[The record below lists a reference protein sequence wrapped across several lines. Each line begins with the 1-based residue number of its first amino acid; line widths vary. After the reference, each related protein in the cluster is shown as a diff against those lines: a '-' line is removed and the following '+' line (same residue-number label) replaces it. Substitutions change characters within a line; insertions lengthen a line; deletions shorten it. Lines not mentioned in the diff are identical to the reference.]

1 MGGLFSTSPDSD
13 AVRQHPPLRR
23 DETQP
28 QFDGV
33 DLLVPFAPPA
43 PMQIIHWID
52 PDRIGIVRIMTL
64 ASIKDYGD
72 QAHASPKVR
81 NILQLVFDVDTLKR
95 INRVQD
101 KSPLLKNR
109 LHIMRL
115 CLTEPDTVRQD
126 LPPVLIHALN
136 ALGVRDREI
145 LYWLVHQLHLL
156 LQHHPT
162 QFYRLCGAFL
172 RPDKDIARKVA
183 LGLPPTIQE
192 LLLFMQP
199 ASIVDQFVVSQSS
212 SQQ

>member
-23 DETQP
+23 DEPQP
-28 QFDGV
+28 QFAGV
-33 DLLVPFAPPA
+33 DLLVPFAPPE
-43 PMQIIHWID
+43 PVQIIHWID
-52 PDRIGIVRIMTL
+52 TDRIGIVRIMTL

-81 NILQLVFDVDTLKR
+81 SILQFVLGVDA
-95 INRVQD
+95 RVRD
-101 KSPLLKNR
+101 KSTLLKNR
-109 LHIMRL
+109 LHSTRL
-115 CLTEPDTVRQD
+115 CLIEPDTVRQD
-126 LPPVLIHALN
+126 PPPVLIRALN

-145 LYWLVHQLHLL
+145 LYWLVYKLHLL
-156 LQHHPT
+156 LLYHPT
-162 QFYRLCGAFL
+162 RFYRLCDKFL
-172 RPDKDIARKVA
+172 RPDKDTARDGA
-183 LGLPPTIQE
+183 SGLPPTVQE